1 MYSGYAVEFSNDD
14 YKNSFNFLVTII
26 ELDFLS
32 PQFFGGACKGLQF
45 TFKYSVLFCFGYLGA
60 VLEDINGAEC

>member
-45 TFKYSVLFCFGYLGA
+45 TFK
-60 VLEDINGAEC
+60 